1 MRGAAPNGVVP
12 TRWRSTKS
20 GAGSRGGGEE
30 AGQRLRGR
38 HVAVRPGRAV
48 RVRALI
54 STALQMGIL
63 IGMRVQRERL
73 RGTRPASGAVQ

>member
-1 MRGAAPNGVVP
+1 MVVAQKEGGAY
-12 TRWRSTKS
+12 
-20 GAGSRGGGEE
+20 
-30 AGQRLRGR
+30 
-38 HVAVRPGRAV
+38 AVTMWLCPGRAV